1 MKDAPLRIF
10 PYVAGARSRF
20 SNLFY
25 VDIIRI
31 RHGSNSL
38 VSGTKRVPRVS
49 FHWGYDIS
57 YMDMRT
63 IALYW
68 TPRNP
73 CSEGEYMYAHWIK
86 FSWRKLF
93 HFDWR

>member
-1 MKDAPLRIF
+1 MRNAPLRIF

-25 VDIIRI
+25 VNVRI
-31 RHGSNSL
+31 TSHGRFKDRI
-38 VSGTKRVPRVS
+38 KRVPRVR
-49 FHWGYDIS
+49 FFGGYDHA
-57 YMDMRT
+57 YMDMTT
-63 IALYW
+63 IGVYW
-68 TPRNP
+68 GPHSP
-73 CSEGEYMYAHWIK
+73 CSEGEYVYNHWIK